1 MADENIKTL
10 FDEIGSRQIIE
21 KIHKK
26 FYDDLYDHPVLSKFF
41 EDIPQEIIE
50 KQQTDFMIG
59 SMGGP
64 KTYRGKHP
72 VKSHL
77 NMYITDELF
86 DLRHRM
92 LEKAIREVGT
102 SLKDDSIEK
111 WLKIDYAFKSAIV
124 KKSIDECERLFKTQ
138 EILAFDKDGKKIA
151 A

>member
-1 MADENIKTL
+1 MADENVKSL
-10 FDEIGSRQIIE
+10 FDQIGSRQIIE

-26 FYDDLYDHPVLSKFF
+26 FYDDLYAHPGLSKFF
-41 EDIPQEIIE
+41 EEMPQEIIE

-59 SMGGP
+59 AMGGP
-64 KTYRGKHP
+64 KCYLGKNP

-77 NMYITDELF
+77 NMYITEELF

-92 LEKAIREVGT
+92 LEKAIREVGS
-102 SLKDDSIEK
+102 SLKEDLIEK
-111 WLKIDYAFKSAIV
+111 WLKIDYAFKTAIV
-124 KKSIDECERLFKTQ
+124 KKSIDECQRLFNTQ

>member
-1 MADENIKTL
+1 MVDENEKSL
-10 FDEIGSRQIIE
+10 FDQVGSREIIE

-41 EDIPQEIIE
+41 EETPQEIIE

-64 KTYRGKHP
+64 KSYRGKNP
-72 VKSHL
+72 VKTHL
-77 NMYITDELF
+77 NMYITEELF
-86 DLRHRM
+86 DLRHRI

-102 SLKDDSIEK
+102 SLKDEVIER
-111 WLKIDYAFKSAIV
+111 WLTIDYAFKSAIV
-124 KKSIDECERLFKTQ
+124 KKSIDECQRLFNTQ